1 VGLSFHYPAPLIEAE
16 IVAHESGV
24 ELAMARRLVTFATKV
39 RHLQELGL
47 AASASTRLLIHAG
60 QLMRAGMPP
69 RAACHVGVIEPLTD
83 DSETITALQD
93 TAALIL

>member
-1 VGLSFHYPAPLIEAE
+1 M
-16 IVAHESGV
+16 
-24 ELAMARRLVTFATKV
+24 AMARRLVTFANKV

-47 AASASTRLLIHAG
+47 AAAASTRLLIHTG
-60 QLMRAGMPP
+60 QLICAGMPP